1 MINMTAKQAAK
12 FIEQLEVMRAE
23 IKAHYISLEDE
34 QSIYNPAALSNI
46 GHALDGIND
55 ALDGLRGEYR

>member
-1 MINMTAKQAAK
+1 MLTSKQAQQY
-12 FIEQLEVMRAE
+12 IDQLEAMRAE

-34 QSIYNPAALSNI
+34 QSRYNHVALLNI

-55 ALDGLRGEYR
+55 VLDGLRGE

>member
-1 MINMTAKQAAK
+1 MTNMTAKQAAK

-34 QSIYNPAALSNI
+34 QSRYNHAALLNI
-46 GHALDGIND
+46 GYVIDGIND